1 MSRALERSAPAAS
14 EAVICF
20 GYGAATRRRQPWHAA
35 RSLALSLALAGAS
48 TRLITDGGV
57 ETPDELFPVLPIGA
71 LRDGPRPGRRLLA
84 TLHEHQVGRVWL
96 VIGAHELLR
105 PRRLRLGVPT
115 VLVIGSPRLDLR
127 ELLRLGWRGLW
138 RERTL
143 LALAVVNAL
152 LPGWLLR
159 RGFRRSGAV
168 QTLYL
173 SRAAQ
178 ARWARLGLP
187 AGRRM
192 APRVAAAWRS
202 TAVDPEVPVVGY
214 FGPPLR
220 LRGADLALRAFEDAC
235 DRGLRARLELLLR
248 PDGPDRSMAEF
259 LARVRRSRWRERI
272 DVDTAMLAEEALRA
286 RVARWSCFLLPFRV
300 TVSDAPLVIVEAGL
314 TGRPVLVLDA
324 PGVTEYARALGG
336 LIARSPAEL
345 SEALLYAA
353 TAPRRAPPDPAGWT
367 GPSPP
372 PRFAG
377 GPDPALWSVCG
388 VDGVG
393 KTRIADALAAALE
406 AEGRLTRRFWSRFRN
421 YLSRPLLGLTRLTGH
436 NRKERAGGTVVGY
449 HDFAGRPWLAWP
461 FLVLH
466 AADLALD
473 ALLRCRWGR
482 RGATLVA
489 DRCLLDGIVDLAV
502 DTGCERFVID
512 RLAPWLVRLLP
523 RPWHAVVIERDPI
536 LVGRD
541 RPDALADR
549 NHHQRRALYRH
560 LALRLGLPVVRND
573 GALDTAI
580 ARARAALEDGSR

>member
-1 MSRALERSAPAAS
+1 MSRPLERSAPAAS

-35 RSLALSLALAGAS
+35 RSLALSLALSGAS
-48 TRLITDGGV
+48 TRLLTDGAV
-57 ETPDELFPVLPIGA
+57 ETPDELFPVLPLGA
-71 LRDGPRPGRRLLA
+71 LRDGQRPGRRLLA
-84 TLHEHQVGRVWL
+84 TLHEHQVGRAWL

-105 PRRLRLGVPT
+105 PRRLRLGTPT
-115 VLVIGSPRLDLR
+115 VLVIASPRLRLR
-127 ELLRLGWRGLW
+127 ELLRLGSRGLW

-159 RGFRRSGAV
+159 LGFRRSGAV
-168 QTLYL
+168 QALYL

-192 APRVAAAWRS
+192 PPRVAAAWR
-202 TAVDPEVPVVGY
+202 THEVAPDVPVVGY

-235 DRGLRARLELLLR
+235 ERGLRARLELLLR
-248 PDGPDRSMAEF
+248 PDGSDRAMADF
-259 LARVRRSRWRERI
+259 LARVRRSPWRERI
-272 DVDTAMLAEEALRA
+272 VVDTTMLAEEALRA
-286 RVARWSCFLLPFRV
+286 RVARWSCFLLPFRA
-300 TVSDAPLVIVEAGL
+300 TVSDAPLVVIEAGL

-324 PGVTEYARALGG
+324 PGVTEYAQALGG
-336 LIARSPAEL
+336 LIARSPAQL
-345 SEALLYAA
+345 REALLYAA
-353 TAPRRAPPDPAGWT
+353 TAPRRPPPDPSAWT

-372 PRFAG
+372 PSFAG
-377 GPDPALWSVCG
+377 GPDPALFCVCG

-393 KTRIADALAAALE
+393 KTRIADALAASLE

-421 YLSRPLLGLTRLTGH
+421 YLSRPLLALARLTGH
-436 NRKERAGGTVVGY
+436 NRKERVGGTVVGY
-449 HDFAGRPWLAWP
+449 HDFAGHRWLAWP

-473 ALLRCRWGR
+473 VLLRCRWGR
-482 RGATLVA
+482 RGATLIA

-502 DTGCERFVID
+502 DTGRDRLVID

-523 RPWHAVVIERDPI
+523 RPWRAVIVERDPI

-549 NHHQRRALYRH
+549 HHQRRRLLYRR
-560 LALRLGLPVVRND
+560 LAARLGLPVVSND
-573 GALDTAI
+573 GPLDETV
-580 ARARAALEDGSR
+580 ARVRAALESESA

>member
-1 MSRALERSAPAAS
+1 MSRPLERSAPAAS
-14 EAVICF
+14 EAVVCF

-35 RSLALSLALAGAS
+35 RSLALSLALSGAPTRLVTDGAS
-48 TRLITDGGV
+48 
-57 ETPDELFPVLPIGA
+57 ETPDELFPVLPLGA
-71 LRDGPRPGRRLLA
+71 LRDGQRPGRRLLA
-84 TLHEHQVGRVWL
+84 TLHEHRVGRVWL

-115 VLVIGSPRLDLR
+115 VLVVGSPRLDLR
-127 ELLRLGWRGLW
+127 ELLRLGWQGLW
-138 RERTL
+138 RERAL
-143 LALAVVNAL
+143 LALAVINAL

-168 QTLYL
+168 QALYL

-202 TAVDPEVPVVGY
+202 GAVETDVPVVGY

-259 LARVRRSRWRERI
+259 LARVRGSRWRERI
-272 DVDTAMLAEEALRA
+272 DVDTTMLTEEALRA

-353 TAPRRAPPDPAGWT
+353 TAPRRPPPDPSAWT
-367 GPSPP
+367 GPSAP

-377 GPDPALWSVCG
+377 GPDPALWALCG

-436 NRKERAGGTVVGY
+436 NRKERVGGTVIGY
-449 HDFAGRPWLAWP
+449 HDFADRPWLAWP

-466 AADLALD
+466 AVDLALD

-482 RGATLVA
+482 HGATLVA

-502 DTGCERFVID
+502 DTGRERFVID

-523 RPWHAVVIERDPI
+523 RPWRAVVIERDPI

-549 NHHQRRALYRH
+549 NHHRRRVLYRR
-560 LALRLGLPVVRND
+560 LARRLGLPLVGND
-573 GALDTAI
+573 GPIEAAI
-580 ARARAALEDGSR
+580 ARVRAALEDGVA